1 MQETRQ
7 LRVALTVTDFDL
19 AVAFYRDV
27 LGLEVEQQWSTEKRR
42 GIVLRVQKATLEI
55 VNNPQAA
62 MIDQVEAGRRVAGP
76 IRLAFQVED
85 VQSAVAEGQRAG
97 ANLIGGPVTTPWGHR
112 NARLTDVAGNQLT
125 LFEVPRPA

>member
-27 LGLEVEQQWSTEKRR
+27 FGLAVEQQWNTEQRR
-42 GIVLRVQKATLEI
+42 GIVLRAQKATLEI
-55 VNNPQAA
+55 VNDPQAA
-62 MIDQVEAGRRVAGP
+62 MIDQIEAGRRVAGP

-97 ANLIGGPVTTPWGHR
+97 ANLIGGPVKTPWGHR
-112 NARLTDVAGNQLT
+112 NARLTDIAGNQLT
-125 LFEVPRPA
+125 LFEVPRPE